1 MPLHQIK
8 SRFSGFVLF
17 EMECGSLRFA
27 VEAAVK
33 GGAYLGGAYLHG
45 ANLVGANLV
54 GANLGGA
61 NLGGANLHG
70 ANLGGHKV
78 NGDIGIIQAGIPDN
92 WDTLGFV
99 DADTGELIVAVGC
112 RVKAIAAGRA
122 YWSSPEHPELED
134 RCEVLAALDYIEAV
148 ARLRGWT
155 GAVIASEA
163 A

>member
-45 ANLVGANLV
+45 ANLV
-54 GANLGGA
+54 
-61 NLGGANLHG
+61 GANLHG